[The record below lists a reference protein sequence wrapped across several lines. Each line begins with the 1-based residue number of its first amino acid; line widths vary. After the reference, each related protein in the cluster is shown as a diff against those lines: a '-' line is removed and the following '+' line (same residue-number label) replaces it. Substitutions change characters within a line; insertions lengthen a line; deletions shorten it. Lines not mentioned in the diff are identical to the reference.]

1 MNDYLTNTTDLK
13 AVADAI
19 REKGGTSD
27 SLVFPDGFVSAV
39 AAIKTTPAL
48 QVKTVTPSTEAQEVT
63 ADSDYDGLS
72 RVTVDAMPEGDLAT
86 PQINASGVVTAY
98 IGTSG
103 YLSLGTQKD
112 LQLPTQAALTVTPTV
127 SEQVAVAASTYCTG
141 DVKVAAMP
149 TGAMG
154 IPTVSS
160 SGVVSPVVTKAGYLA
175 KVPYAGL
182 QLPTQGTKTITP
194 STANQTAVSSGVY
207 TTGNVIVKG
216 DVNLLPENIK
226 SGVTIFGKT
235 GTYAAPTGDTTVTA
249 WNAEKSGDNYIDI
262 GFNADITGDENI
274 KNLSLS
280 GLSAYYNSQPVNF
293 VVKKSNGT
301 WSVIVFVY
309 YESNWVEYSSG
320 AISLWSGT
328 ITVFVG
334 SDITLGSSDYGSILL
349 TY

>member
-1 MNDYLTNTTDLK
+1 MSDYLTNTTDLK

-19 REKGGTSD
+19 REKGGTSN

-48 QVKTVTPSTEAQEVT
+48 QEKTVTPSTAAQEIT

-72 RVTVDAMPEGDLAT
+72 KVTVDAMPSGALAEPT
-86 PQINASGVVTAY
+86 VSASGVITAKV
-98 IGTSG
+98 GTAG
-103 YLSLGTQKD
+103 YLPVGTQKTK
-112 LQLPTQAALTVTPTV
+112 QLPTQAAKTVTP
-127 SEQVAVAASTYCTG
+127 STT
-141 DVKVAAMP
+141 D
-149 TGAMG
+149 
-154 IPTVSS
+154 
-160 SGVVSPVVTKAGYLA
+160 
-175 KVPYAGL
+175 
-182 QLPTQGTKTITP
+182 
-194 STANQTAVSSGVY
+194 QTAVSSRVY

-216 DVNLLPENIK
+216 DANLLPENIT

-235 GTYAAPTGDTTVTA
+235 GTYAGQTGDTTVTA
-249 WNAEKSGDNYIDI
+249 WNAEKSGNNIDI
-262 GFNADITGDENI
+262 NFNADITGDENI

-328 ITVFVG
+328 ITFFVG

>member
-1 MNDYLTNTTDLK
+1 MSDYLTNTADLK

-19 REKGGTSD
+19 REKGGTSAP
-27 SLVFPDGFVSAV
+27 LAYPDGFVSAIG
-39 AAIKTTPAL
+39 AIKSNPTL
-48 QVKTVTPSTEAQEVT
+48 QTKTVIPSTRAQTVTP
-63 ADSDYDGLS
+63 DSGYDGLIKVIV
-72 RVTVDAMPEGDLAT
+72 RAMPSGALAEPT
-86 PQINASGVVTAY
+86 VSASGVITSRV
-98 IGTSG
+98 GTTG
-103 YLSLGTQKD
+103 YLSAGALRTK
-112 LQLPTQAALTVTPTV
+112 QLPTQAAKTVTPTE
-127 SEQVAVAASTYCTG
+127 SEQVAVAAGTYCTG

-175 KVPYAGL
+175 KVPYTGL

-216 DVNLLPENIK
+216 DANLLSENIK
-226 SGVTIFGKT
+226 SGVTIFGKM
-235 GTYAAPTGDTTVTA
+235 GTYVGSTGDTTVTA

-274 KNLSLS
+274 KNLSLG

-293 VVKKSNGT
+293 VAKKSNGI
-301 WSVIVFVY
+301 WSVITFVY
-309 YESNWVEYSSG
+309 YESNWVEYSSS
-320 AISLWSGT
+320 AASLLSGT
-328 ITVFVG
+328 ITFFVG
-334 SDITLGSSDYGSILL
+334 TDITLGSSDYGSILL

>member
-1 MNDYLTNTTDLK
+1 MSDYLTNTTDLK

-19 REKGGTSD
+19 REKGGTSE

-39 AAIKTTPAL
+39 AAIKTTPTL
-48 QVKTVTPSTEAQEVT
+48 QVKTVTPSTAAQEIT
-63 ADSDYDGLS
+63 PDSDYDGLS
-72 RVTVDAMPEGDLAT
+72 KVTVD
-86 PQINASGVVTAY
+86 
-98 IGTSG
+98 
-103 YLSLGTQKD
+103 
-112 LQLPTQAALTVTPTV
+112 
-127 SEQVAVAASTYCTG
+127 
-141 DVKVAAMP
+141 AMP

-154 IPTVSS
+154 VPTVSS

-175 KVPYAGL
+175 KVPYTGL

-207 TTGNVIVKG
+207 TTGNVTVKG
-216 DVNLLPENIK
+216 DANLLPENIK
-226 SGVTIFGKT
+226 RGVTIFGKT
-235 GTYAAPTGDTTVTA
+235 GTYAGQIGDTTVTA
-249 WNAEKSGDNYIDI
+249 WNAGKSGNYNLDI
-262 GFNADITGDENI
+262 NFNADITGDENI

-309 YESNWVEYSSG
+309 YESNWVEHSSG
-320 AISLWSGT
+320 VISLLSGT
-328 ITVFVG
+328 ITFFVG
-334 SDITLGSSDYGSILL
+334 SDITLGNSDYGSILL